1 MGEVPSRGVISGC
14 FGLMARFSWVY
25 FRTPVCGLSRGF
37 VSWAGDKVP
46 VFTGTTKGEWRQGAW
61 LAVFPVGGW
70 FVDAVEEDEGTGP
83 AEVVEVG
90 GEDFDAVLVGQ
101 RVDGA
106 EEGVEGAVF
115 LDEFEDAL
123 GVGDGGLDLAAV
135 ADEAWVGL
143 EAFEVGGA
151 VVGDF
156 AMSKRWKAS
165 WKRGHLSLM
174 TRQLK
179 PERKMALVSSSR

>member
-1 MGEVPSRGVISGC
+1 M
-14 FGLMARFSWVY
+14 
-25 FRTPVCGLSRGF
+25 GF

-46 VFTGTTKGEWRQGAW
+46 VFTGTDWGVAGG
-61 LAVFPVGGW
+61 LASGLPSWGLVHSRSGGRRRC
-70 FVDAVEEDEGTGP
+70 TGP

-90 GEDFDAVLVGQ
+90 GEDFDAVLVRQ

-115 LDEFEDAL
+115 LDEFEGAL

-135 ADEAWVGL
+135 VDEAWVGL

-151 VVGDF
+151 VVGDAGDVEAVEGF
-156 AMSKRWKAS
+156 LEAGPLVVDDAPTEA
-165 WKRGHLSLM
+165 GAEDSLGEF
-174 TRQLK
+174 LK
-179 PERKMALVSSSR
+179 VAVT